1 MLTAGDLL
9 GDRYRLVARIAG
21 GGMGDVWQA
30 TDEVLGRTVAV
41 KVLHNRAI
49 AQPGFGD
56 RFRHEART
64 MAALHHPGVV
74 DVYDYGEVD
83 ESAGA
88 PMAYLVM
95 AHVDGQPL
103 SEKIWTKRMSD
114 SGSYSQVVAA
124 AASDGKRA
132 PAAQQ
137 TAAAQDSVNTRQAT
151 PLSIPV
157 PIHPCLQSI
166 RTPAS
171 CGKPT

>member
-1 MLTAGDLL
+1 LITERTVLPLPDSSKTLTESVLL
-9 GDRYRLVARIAG
+9 RVAASPLQVTGPFDSLTLIVSPFSERIA
-21 GGMGDVWQA
+21 
-30 TDEVLGRTVAV
+30 E
-41 KVLHNRAI
+41 
-49 AQPGFGD
+49 
-56 RFRHEART
+56 
-64 MAALHHPGVV
+64 
-74 DVYDYGEVD
+74 
-83 ESAGA
+83 
-88 PMAYLVM
+88 
-95 AHVDGQPL
+95 PL

-137 TAAAQDSVNTRQAT
+137 TAAAQDSVNTREAT